1 MNKEKNTLPKLSD
14 LYEDN
19 IELAF
24 KSDKFNYLVNQNPK
38 EEWIGVNGQA
48 NNSKY
53 IPIGIVET
61 LLQKLFKQHKIEV
74 LNTQTMFNAIAVT
87 VRVHFWSGIDNQWHF
102 HDGVGAVELQTKKDT
117 GVLKPDF
124 SNLNRMAVMMALP
137 MAKSYAIKDACE
149 HIGRIFGRDLNRKD
163 TLEYLED
170 VSLSSKWKDKIKKPE
185 QIDET
190 HQQKK
195 WRQELESIKN
205 GKELTEYLIDSN
217 IDEDIDQRNEDPYFS
232 QLVVSCKN
240 RIANESAK

>member
-1 MNKEKNTLPKLSD
+1 MSNKQIKNLPKLSD

-19 IELAF
+19 IEIAF
-24 KSDKFNYLVNQNPK
+24 KNDKFNFLVNQNPK
-38 EEWIGVNGQA
+38 NEWIGVNGQA

-61 LLQKLFKQHKIEV
+61 LLQKLFKKHKIEV
-74 LNTQTMFNAIAVT
+74 ISTQTMFNSIAVT
-87 VRVHFWSGIDNQWHF
+87 VRVHYWSGIDNEWNY

-163 TLEYLED
+163 FMDYSEDELLE
-170 VSLSSKWKDKIKKPE
+170 I
-185 QIDET
+185 
-190 HQQKK
+190 K
-195 WRQELESIKN
+195 WRSKILKSQPNGNFEVDESEIQKECRLKLESINN
-205 GKELTEYLIDSN
+205 GKDLLTYLVDIKDESILEDEYFKNQVLI
-217 IDEDIDQRNEDPYFS
+217 
-232 QLVVSCKN
+232 CKN
-240 RIANESAK
+240 RINYK